1 MTYKQPALVA
11 LAVCVLLSGTAAC
24 SSGDARPRVAASGT
38 TGTARATKPPRCVAA
53 KYTWSKLTKH
63 AFLAGVSEPH
73 VLGKGGGGFTD
84 AAEPVPH
91 PKAKVTVEQGP
102 DVDPAAV
109 VRKLEAYSDL
119 KILYGPGE
127 IEPGRSDGSVLS
139 YTMPAAGVY
148 VQLKFG
154 QAVEADFRRTCRGG
168 VPPSRGH
175 AVGLRVY
182 GGSTLDCTEAPAAAT
197 WHDKDRTL
205 VAAARKG
212 VRAACPSGSRALGKS

>member
-11 LAVCVLLSGTAAC
+11 LAVCALLSGTAAC
-24 SSGDARPRVAASGT
+24 SSGDARPRVAASGA
-38 TGTARATKPPRCVAA
+38 TGTAGATKPPRCVAA
-53 KYTWSKLTKH
+53 KYTWSKPTKH

-73 VLGKGGGGFTD
+73 FLGKGGVFTD

-119 KILYGPGE
+119 RILYGPGE
-127 IEPGRSDGSVLS
+127 IEPGRSDGSVVS

-154 QAVEADFRRTCRGG
+154 QAVEADFGRTCRGG

-175 AVGLRVY
+175 AVGIRVY
-182 GGSTLDCTEAPAAAT
+182 GGSTLDCTGAPEAAT
-197 WHDKDRTL
+197 WHEKDRSL
-205 VAAARKG
+205 VEAARQG
-212 VRAACPSGSRALGKS
+212 VRAACPPGSRALGKS

>member
-1 MTYKQPALVA
+1 MTYKQSALVA
-11 LAVCVLLSGTAAC
+11 LAVCAFLSGTAAC
-24 SSGDARPRVAASGT
+24 SSGDARPRVAASGA
-38 TGTARATKPPRCVAA
+38 TGTATPTEPPRCVAA
-53 KYTWSKLTKH
+53 KYTWSKPTKH

-127 IEPGRSDGSVLS
+127 IEPGRSEGSVLS

-168 VPPSRGH
+168 VAPSRGH
-175 AVGLRVY
+175 AVGIRVY
-182 GGSTLDCTEAPAAAT
+182 GGSTVDCTEAPEVAT
-197 WHDKDRTL
+197 WHDKDRSL
-205 VAAARKG
+205 VEASRQG
-212 VRAACPSGSRALGKS
+212 VRTACPTGSRALGKS